1 MRPDQPRVTTL
12 SSPKYAT
19 TGSDRGAGMVAH
31 PTGATVFPR
40 PVSR

>member
-1 MRPDQPRVTTL
+1 MRPDQSRGTID

-19 TGSDRGAGMVAH
+19 TGSDRGAGMVAN
-31 PTGATVFPR
+31 PTMATVFHR